1 MAVELTCLTWS
12 VLLGLMHI
20 LIAGQA
26 RANELGTSW
35 NMSARDGV
43 KHAKSHDKSII

>member
-43 KHAKSHDKSII
+43 QHALSPMTNR